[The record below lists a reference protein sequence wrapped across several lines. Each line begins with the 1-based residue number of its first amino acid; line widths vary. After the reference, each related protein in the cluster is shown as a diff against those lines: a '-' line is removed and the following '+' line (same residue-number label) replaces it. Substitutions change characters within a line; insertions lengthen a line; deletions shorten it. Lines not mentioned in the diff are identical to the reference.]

1 MWVCSG
7 GSMVKS
13 SLANA
18 GDMGLIPGPGRFPP
32 AMEELSPCATTTE
45 PMLLSP
51 RASTTGPTSHNWSRS
66 TLEPMLCNKTNHHNE
81 KPAHHND
88 RVASTHCNE
97 RKPAQQQRSSMAKN
111 KYIKLLKIKKF
122 DNFHHLILL

>member
-1 MWVCSG
+1 
-7 GSMVKS
+7 MVKS

-51 RASTTGPTSHNWSRS
+51 RASTTGI
-66 TLEPMLCNKTNHHNE
+66 NK
-81 KPAHHND
+81 
-88 RVASTHCNE
+88 
-97 RKPAQQQRSSMAKN
+97 
-111 KYIKLLKIKKF
+111 
-122 DNFHHLILL
+122 